1 MNYNKGK
8 KLLSERFYLT
18 WAGEQ
23 MSWTVRM
30 TLKMRDA
37 VDGDLLRLAV
47 ESTRQRYPYYQV
59 KLGMRKDAEGTEYF
73 VYEDNSEPWVT
84 SKGETPVRLI
94 APESNN
100 HLLAFCYWDDCIAI
114 DFFHCLTDGTGAYNI
129 LRTLLYNYSCRRYD
143 ATLSHERISLPKGVH
158 IERILTPEG
167 MSMANIRVA
176 GDTISPE
183 EWEDPAAQAKPDHL
197 HPFPL
202 PERPHCV
209 NLTTQAKAMV
219 NEAVETVNILVEEQE
234 MMKYVSSS
242 DTSPATLVSLL
253 LSRAIAH
260 LHPDLTEGVPMVSL
274 AINQRP
280 ALGCP
285 QAGQTMASAL
295 RLTLNNEMRGMNLEM
310 QQTIFRGMVVLQ
322 SNDDNVIENFWQSQ
336 NTQDLFEKIPTLE
349 GRHQAM
355 VKSFSVVPSATTA
368 CVSYVGKANLGAAE
382 QYVSEMYTEAYTP
395 FALAIEMSAVG
406 GTFCISLMQRFA
418 DDTYL
423 EAFLDEFRQI
433 GLQYRIATRHPTT
446 IAPIAN
452 YRELFHK

>member
-1 MNYNKGK
+1 MNFNKEK

-18 WAGEQ
+18 WAEEQ

-30 TLKMRDA
+30 TMKMRDI
-37 VDGDLLRLAV
+37 VDGDLLRQAV
-47 ESTRQRYPYYQV
+47 ESTRLRYPYYQV
-59 KLGMRKDAEGTEYF
+59 KLGIRKDAEGTEYF
-73 VYEDNSEPWVT
+73 VYEDNSESWVV
-84 SKGETPVRLI
+84 SEGEKPVRLI
-94 APESNN
+94 APEANK

-129 LRTLLYNYSCRRYD
+129 LRTLLYEYSYRRYD
-143 ATLSHERISLPKGVH
+143 ATLDKG
-158 IERILTPEG
+158 
-167 MSMANIRVA
+167 MANIRVV

-183 EWEDPAAQAKPDHL
+183 EWEDPAAQAKPGPM
-197 HPFPL
+197 HPLPL
-202 PERPHCV
+202 PERLRCI
-209 NLTTQAKAMV
+209 NLTTQAKTTV
-219 NEAVETVNILVEEQE
+219 NEDVETVNILIEEQK
-234 MMKYVSSS
+234 MMKYVTSG

-253 LSRAIAH
+253 LTRAIAR
-260 LHPDLTEGVPMVSL
+260 LHPDLTEGVPMVAL

-285 QAGQTMASAL
+285 QACQSLAASL
-295 RLTLNNEMRGMNLEM
+295 RLTLNDEMRGMDIET
-310 QQTIFRGMVVLQ
+310 QQTIFRGMVALQ
-322 SNDDNVIENFWQSQ
+322 SNDDNVIENFWQTQ
-336 NTQDLFEKIPTLE
+336 NTQDMFEKIPTLE

-355 VKSFSVVPSATTA
+355 AKAYSVATSAATT

-395 FALAIEMSAVG
+395 YALTIEMSAVG

-433 GLQYRIATRHPTT
+433 GLPYRMATRHTMT
-446 IAPIAN
+446 VAPIAN
-452 YRELFHK
+452 YREIAINAATGK